1 MAPLISDTLTPSNT
15 YDETE
20 SLTND
25 VEQESPSITE
35 VSEEEEAIPEQ
46 QPEEAAP
53 LEEMKPRDESP
64 SPNETSPGDRYMGTS
79 SSSLMEF
86 SSQSSVRQS
95 MLLKR
100 KEMMLQQARR

>member
-20 SLTND
+20 SLTSE
-25 VEQESPSITE
+25 VELESPSITE

-46 QPEEAAP
+46 QPEEAVP

-64 SPNETSPGDRYMGTS
+64 SPNETLPGDRYIGT